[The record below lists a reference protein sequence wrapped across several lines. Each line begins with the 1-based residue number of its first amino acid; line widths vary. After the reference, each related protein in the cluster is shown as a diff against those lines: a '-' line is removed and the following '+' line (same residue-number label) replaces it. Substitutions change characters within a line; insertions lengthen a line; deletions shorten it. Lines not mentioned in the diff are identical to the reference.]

1 MNAIYKDRIETAIE
15 LVGEAINE
23 DWDRE
28 RLKSELIKRYK
39 ERGIEPLKGL
49 ATPPDLIDKEL
60 ATVYAVAKY
69 GLGLDEDVKALDYEK
84 KLERAAEL
92 LLEKGRDAREEVLA
106 LLGEMNSN
114 VLSRIFR
121 VVFTS
126 VVLGFRK
133 EEDLIKLLH
142 KAKEAFPEQE
152 VTVRK
157 YAKFYIA
164 FRVAEAIAGGEVRNK
179 IEKEALKQSLSI
191 RLGIPKVNPDDNY
204 IASIAISVFKVNPK
218 KLERVLKMRST
229 PRAER

>member
-1 MNAIYKDRIETAIE
+1 MNTIYRDRIETAVE

-28 RLKSELIKRYK
+28 KLKVELVKKYK

-69 GLGLDEDVKALDYEK
+69 GLGLEEEVKALDYEK
-84 KLERAAEL
+84 KLEKAAEL
-92 LLEKGRDAREEVLA
+92 ILEKGRDARDEVLA
-106 LLGEMNSN
+106 LLGEMNGN

-121 VVFTS
+121 VVFTP

-142 KAKEAFPEQE
+142 RAAEAFPEQE

-164 FRVAEAIAGGEVRNK
+164 FRVAEAIASGNVRNK

-204 IASIAISVFKVNPK
+204 IASIAVSVFKVNPK
-218 KLERVLKMRST
+218 KLERVLKMKST